1 MGLLV
6 MQQPQYFLIIG
17 DCMDAKAQINLIY
30 EITNALAN
38 TTRLQIIDAL
48 KTSAKTPEA
57 LAEEI
62 GVSVAEV
69 MEQLTVLRKAGLL
82 PENPEEGVEV
92 FLSPFGIYGAREA
105 LKEFLGTTHEDGKC
119 AGCNGCK

>member
-48 KTSAKTPEA
+48 KE
-57 LAEEI
+57 
-62 GVSVAEV
+62 
-69 MEQLTVLRKAGLL
+69 AGL
-82 PENPEEGVEV
+82 
-92 FLSPFGIYGAREA
+92 
-105 LKEFLGTTHEDGKC
+105 DQ
-119 AGCNGCK
+119 